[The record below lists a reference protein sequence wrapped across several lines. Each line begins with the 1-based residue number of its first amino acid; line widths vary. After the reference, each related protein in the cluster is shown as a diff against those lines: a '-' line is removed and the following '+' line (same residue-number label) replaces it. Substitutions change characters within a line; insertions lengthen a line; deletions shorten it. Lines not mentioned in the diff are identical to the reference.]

1 MNLLQL
7 NNNNKIKTVG
17 IKEKRETQKVVY
29 TKSSDWTIAELQKRL
44 YENAIE
50 VIEGVIAKDGKVSDI
65 DYISKHRLTNY
76 RIQFASGNNYIH
88 IVDKASGYKYAT
100 ISLGNEKLKSN
111 EYRLFVIFNIIQ
123 RITCINAT
131 KDCLKFC
138 YANKSNNNV
147 NVENSSSRN
156 SRITNTVF
164 AMFSNFDE
172 IINEVIEFVRTYT
185 NRDVVFRLHESGDV
199 FSRNYWE
206 KIKRVMDVNTDIK
219 FMFYTKSVFVLNEL
233 NEVNSK
239 DNVSIRY
246 SLDGSSNIALV
257 KKCNDEKIL
266 TFSAIGKGQTLELA
280 TTVNERYICNMASL
294 PTCEDLAK
302 IESLEIE
309 LIEEKRKTYKK
320 KIETEINKIKD
331 AIIEKNQKCTNCLKC
346 FNKENI
352 SMFAFI
358 H

>member
-17 IKEKRETQKVVY
+17 IKDKRESKKVVY
-29 TKSSDWTIAELQKRL
+29 AKSSNWTIAELQKRL

-50 VIEGVIAKDGKVSDI
+50 VIEGIITKDSKVSDI

-111 EYRLFVIFNIIQ
+111 EHRLFVIFNIIQ
-123 RITCINAT
+123 RIACINAT

-138 YANKSNNNV
+138 YANKSNNNI
-147 NVENSSSRN
+147 NVEDSNSRN
-156 SRITNTVF
+156 SRIINTVF

-185 NRDVVFRLHESGDV
+185 NRDVVFRFHESGDI

-239 DNVSIRY
+239 NHISIRY
-246 SLDGSSNIALV
+246 SLDGSSNISLV

-266 TFSAIGKGQTLELA
+266 TFSAIGKWQTLELA
-280 TTVNERYICNMASL
+280 TTVNDRYICNMAAL
-294 PTCEDLAK
+294 PTCEELARV
-302 IESLEIE
+302 ETLEVQ
-309 LIEEKRKTYKK
+309 LLEEKRKTYKK
-320 KIETEINKIKD
+320 KIESEINNIKKN
-331 AIIEKNQKCTNCLKC
+331 IIEKNQKCTNCLKC

-352 SMFAFI
+352 SMFVFV